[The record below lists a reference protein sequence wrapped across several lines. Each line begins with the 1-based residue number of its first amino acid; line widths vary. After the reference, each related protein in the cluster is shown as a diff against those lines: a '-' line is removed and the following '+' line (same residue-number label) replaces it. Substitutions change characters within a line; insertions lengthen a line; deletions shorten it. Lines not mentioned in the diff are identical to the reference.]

1 MRLVETLSDCH
12 GDRCYSDFKGSSSPT
27 FWIPQLPKFL
37 RLGRTFSLVGLG
49 SLFLVGCDNR
59 HPAVEETV
67 GSIAETTTLVESA
80 VAPADAG
87 TLSTGVEK
95 EDSSP
100 PKEPLGRLSDIDVI
114 AAQRASS
121 RLPPA
126 NREPAKPL
134 TPEEERLREAAR
146 QRGNYTFDDLKFD
159 IEKDQEFRESMLTD
173 SVRALHDKKLRIKGY
188 MLPAS
193 VFQLKGIKQFVLVR
207 DNQECCFG
215 PGAALYD
222 CIMIEMAEGKSTVF
236 SDRPVSVS
244 GTMKIDTES
253 FQYPDGG
260 HYAIFRMTANEV
272 K

>member
-1 MRLVETLSDCH
+1 MRLDETLPDCH
-12 GDRCYSDFKGSSSPT
+12 NDRCCSEFKSCSSLT
-27 FWIPQLPKFL
+27 FGIPYLPKLL
-37 RLGRTFSLVGLG
+37 RLRWTFSILGLC
-49 SLFLVGCDNR
+49 SLFLVGCHDR
-59 HPAVEETV
+59 YPAVDETV
-67 GSIAETTTLVESA
+67 GATGETTTPVDSVVASVDVEVVSK
-80 VAPADAG
+80 G
-87 TLSTGVEK
+87 TDK
-95 EDSSP
+95 EDSPP
-100 PKEPLGRLSDIDVI
+100 PKEPLGKLSDIDVI

-159 IEKDQEFRESMLTD
+159 IEKDQEFEESMLTD

-222 CIMIEMAEGKSTVF
+222 CIMIEMAEGKSTEF

-260 HYAIFRMTANEV
+260 HYAIFRMTATEV